1 MKLIIILA
9 LSGILT
15 VSDSGKNFIKEQEGL
30 RLIAYKCLAGQNTIG
45 YGHTNTNLT
54 KITQAQ
60 ADSLFN
66 IDIKNIEKELVKYNF
81 NQNQFDAIASFIY
94 NVGIGNFRRSTFSR
108 TLDIKELNK

>member
-9 LSGILT
+9 LSSILT

-30 RLIAYKCLAGQNTIG
+30 RLTAYKCLAGQNTIG
-45 YGHTNTNLT
+45 YGHANSNLT